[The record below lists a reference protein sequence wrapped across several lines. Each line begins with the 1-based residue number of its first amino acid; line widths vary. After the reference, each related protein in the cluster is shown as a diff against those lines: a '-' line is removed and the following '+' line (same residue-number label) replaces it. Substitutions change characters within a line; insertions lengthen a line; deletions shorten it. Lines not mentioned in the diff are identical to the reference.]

1 MKYSLPIQGHV
12 VVLVTNIIERIMRIF
27 STVVISLSLFLS
39 SIAVVGATSATIAPT
54 LPTYSKI
61 YDDQRDPFKD
71 ATAALSLAKETNRQ
85 VLIEIGGNWCSW
97 CHKMD
102 SFLAKNP
109 EVYKALHSQYVL
121 LKISVS
127 DSNENSDFMKSLPPV
142 LGYPHMYV
150 STAKGKMILSKDTA
164 ELLAGNDYSKSQ
176 WLSFLSDWSVSATTT
191 QAQLATTASVE

>member
-1 MKYSLPIQGHV
+1 M
-12 VVLVTNIIERIMRIF
+12 NIF
-27 STVVISLSLFLS
+27 STLVISVSLLLSIFS
-39 SIAVVGATSATIAPT
+39 GKVAMANSASTAIAAN

-71 ATAALSLAKETNRQ
+71 AAAAITLAKETNRQ

-109 EVYKALHSQYVL
+109 DVYDALHNQYVL

-127 DSNENSDFMKSLPPV
+127 DSNENDAFMKSLPPV

-150 STAKGKMILSKDTA
+150 STAQGKMILSKDTA
-164 ELLAGNDYSKSQ
+164 ELLDGNNYSKSQ
-176 WLSFLSDWSVSATTT
+176 WLNFLSDWSVNSTLAK
-191 QAQLATTASVE
+191 AQLATMISVE

>member
-1 MKYSLPIQGHV
+1 M
-12 VVLVTNIIERIMRIF
+12 NIF
-27 STVVISLSLFLS
+27 STLVISLSILLSLFS
-39 SIAVVGATSATIAPT
+39 GKIAMANTTSTAIAAN

-71 ATAALSLAKETNRQ
+71 AAAAIALAKETNRQ

-109 EVYKALHSQYVL
+109 DVYDALHSQYVL

-127 DSNENSDFMKSLPPV
+127 DSNENDAFMKSLPPV

-150 STAKGKMILSKDTA
+150 STAQGKMILSKDTA
-164 ELLAGNDYSKSQ
+164 ELLDGNDYSKSQ
-176 WLSFLSDWSVSATTT
+176 WLNFLSDWSVNSTLAK
-191 QAQLATTASVE
+191 AQLATMISVE

>member
-1 MKYSLPIQGHV
+1 
-12 VVLVTNIIERIMRIF
+12 MRIF
-27 STVVISLSLFLS
+27 TTFVISLSLLLS
-39 SIAVVGATSATIAPT
+39 SIATANTSAPVITPN
-54 LPTYSKI
+54 LPAYSKI

-71 ATAALSLAKETNRQ
+71 AAAALTLAQETNRQ

-102 SFLAKNP
+102 AFLAKNP
-109 EVYKALHSQYVL
+109 DVYEALHSQYVL

-127 DSNENSDFMKSLPPV
+127 DSNENNDFMKSLPPV

-150 STAKGKMILSKDTA
+150 STAQGKMILSKDTA
-164 ELLAGNDYSKSQ
+164 ELLTGNNYSKSQ
-176 WLSFLSDWSVSATTT
+176 WLSFLSDWSVSTTKA

>member
-1 MKYSLPIQGHV
+1 
-12 VVLVTNIIERIMRIF
+12 MRII
-27 STVVISLSLFLS
+27 TTLVISLTLLLS
-39 SIAVVGATSATIAPT
+39 SIATAKTASPVITPN

-71 ATAALSLAKETNRQ
+71 AAAALTLAKETNRQ

-102 SFLAKNP
+102 AFLTKNP
-109 EVYKALHSQYVL
+109 DVSEALHSQYVL

-127 DSNENSDFMKSLPPV
+127 DSNENNDFMKSLPPV

-150 STAKGKMILSKDTA
+150 STAQGKMILSKDTA
-164 ELLAGNDYSKSQ
+164 ELLAGDNYSRSQ
-176 WLSFLSDWSVSATTT
+176 WLSFLSDWSVSATKA
-191 QAQLATTASVE
+191 QAQLATTASVD